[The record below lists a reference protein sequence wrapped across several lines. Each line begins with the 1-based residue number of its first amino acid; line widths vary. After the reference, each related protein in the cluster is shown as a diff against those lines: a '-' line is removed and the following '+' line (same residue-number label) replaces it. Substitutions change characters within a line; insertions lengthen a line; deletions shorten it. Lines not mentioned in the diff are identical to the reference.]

1 MRNLTIYLKKLKMVT
16 GPKIYMNIFLSIFI
30 SAIEGISIYLLVPML
45 AVIGLFEA
53 SISNVFP
60 LNVLVKGLEQL
71 PFTLNLPF
79 ILVLYFMLLTGQ
91 AVLQRYQTIL
101 NTEIQQN
108 FIRYLRVETYE
119 SLIKAKW
126 EYYLE
131 KRKSDFNYIL
141 TTEISRVG
149 IGTHGIIQLIGIV
162 FFTIVQVTLA
172 FLLSPS
178 LTLVVM
184 VCGAVIA
191 IYMRKFVKGSKV
203 LGKETTELMSNYFGG
218 ISEQFNGM
226 KDMKSN
232 RLESSF
238 NEWFQSMSNRIHH
251 NVMKLVKLNSKSTF
265 IYRVAAGLLIIF
277 FVYVSFSFIKVP
289 PEKMILV
296 ILIFSRL
303 WPKFSSIQSSIEQI
317 VTMFPALNHLLKVQK
332 ECRKEQ
338 EWDFSQMEEL
348 SSKPSFHLESAI
360 ECKNVSY
367 RYKQAQDNWALSN
380 INIAFPK
387 NKTTAI
393 VGPSGAGK
401 TTLVDIV
408 MGLLQPEEGKVFVNG
423 EPLTEQTVLGYRST
437 ISYVAQEPFLFH
449 SSIREN
455 LQMVAPHASELDLWN
470 ALTFA
475 AADEFVRKMPQ
486 GLDTIIGDRG
496 IRLSGGERQRLILA
510 RAILR
515 KPTILV
521 LDEATSALDS
531 ENERKIQQAI
541 DRLKGTMTIIVIA
554 HRLSTIRN
562 ADQVVVLEGGR
573 VIQAGEYGVLSE
585 TKGPLRR
592 MLITQEL
599 ASNQTLA

>member
-1 MRNLTIYLKKLKMVT
+1 MRNLIIYLKKLKEVT
-16 GPKIYMNIFLSIFI
+16 GSKIYLNIFLSIFI
-30 SAIEGISIYLLVPML
+30 STIEGISIYLLVPML
-45 AVIGLFEA
+45 AVIGLLEA

-60 LNVLVKGLEQL
+60 LNILVEGLEQL

-79 ILVLYFMLLTGQ
+79 ILVLYFMLITGQ
-91 AVLQRYQTIL
+91 ALLQRYQTVL

-108 FIRYLRVETYE
+108 YIRHLRVETYE
-119 SLIKAKW
+119 SLLKAKW
-126 EYYLE
+126 EYYLN

-149 IGTHGIIQLIGIV
+149 VGTHGIIQLIGIV
-162 FFTIVQVTLA
+162 FFTLVQVALA
-172 FLLSPS
+172 LLLSPS
-178 LTLVVM
+178 LTLVVI
-184 VCGAVIA
+184 VCGGAIA
-191 IYMRKFVKGSKV
+191 FYMRKFVKGSKL
-203 LGKETTELMSNYFGG
+203 LGKETTDLMSNYFGG
-218 ISEQFNGM
+218 ITEQLNGM

-238 NEWFQSMSNRIHH
+238 NRWFQNMSNQIHQ
-251 NVMKLVKLNSKSTF
+251 NIMNLVKLNSKSAF
-265 IYRVAAGLLIIF
+265 LYRVAAGLLIIF
-277 FVYVSFSFIKVP
+277 FVYISYSFLKIQ
-289 PEKMILV
+289 PEKLMLV

-303 WPKFSSIQSSIEQI
+303 WPKFSSIQSSLEQT
-317 VTMFPALNHLLKVQK
+317 VSMFPALSHLLQVQK
-332 ECRKEQ
+332 ESSKEQ
-338 EWDFSQMEEL
+338 EWNFLQQDEEPYN
-348 SSKPSFHLESAI
+348 KTFILESAI

-367 RYKQAQDNWALSN
+367 RYNQSQNNWALEN
-380 INIAFPK
+380 IHIQFPK

-393 VGPSGAGK
+393 VGSSGAGK
-401 TTLVDIV
+401 TTLIDLV
-408 MGLLQPEEGKVFVNG
+408 MGLLKPEKGEVLVNR
-423 EPLTEQTVLGYRST
+423 EPITEENVLRYRNS

-455 LQMVAPHASELDLWN
+455 LQMVAPNSSESDLWE

-475 AADEFVRKMPQ
+475 AADTFVRKMPK

-515 KPTILV
+515 KPSILV

-541 DRLKGTMTIIVIA
+541 DALKGTMTIIVIA

-562 ADQVVVLEGGR
+562 ADKVVVLDDGK
-573 VIQAGEYGVLSE
+573 VIQEGEYRALSE
-585 TKGPLRR
+585 AKGPLRR
-592 MLITQEL
+592 MLTTQEL

>member
-1 MRNLTIYLKKLKMVT
+1 MKNLIIYLKKLKEVT
-16 GPKIYMNIFLSIFI
+16 GPKMYRNIFLSIFI

-45 AVIGLFEA
+45 AVIGLLES

-79 ILVLYFMLLTGQ
+79 ILVLYFILITGQ
-91 AVLQRYQTIL
+91 ALLQRYQTIL

-108 FIRYLRVETYE
+108 FIKHLRVETYE
-119 SLIKAKW
+119 ALLKVKW
-126 EYYLE
+126 EYYLN

-149 IGTHGIIQLIGIV
+149 VGTHGITQLIGIV
-162 FFTIVQVTLA
+162 FFTVVQVILA

-184 VCGAVIA
+184 VCGGFIA
-191 IYMRKFVKGSKV
+191 FYMRKFVKGSKA
-203 LGKETTELMSNYFGG
+203 LGKQTSDLMSNYFGG
-218 ISEQFNGM
+218 ITEQFNGM

-238 NEWFQSMSNRIHH
+238 SEWFQSMSNRIHQ
-251 NVMKLVKLNSKSTF
+251 NVMNLVKLNSKSTF
-265 IYRVAAGLLIIF
+265 IYKVAAGVLIIF
-277 FVYVSFSFIKVP
+277 FVYVSFSFLKVQ

-296 ILIFSRL
+296 TLIFSRL
-303 WPKFSSIQSSIEQI
+303 WPKFSSIQSSMEQT
-317 VTMFPALNHLLKVQK
+317 VSMFPALTHLLHIQK
-332 ECRKEQ
+332 ESKKEQ
-338 EWDFSQMEEL
+338 EWDFHQMQENQME
-348 SSKPSFHLESAI
+348 SSFNLESAI
-360 ECKNVSY
+360 ECKNVAY
-367 RYKQAQDNWALSN
+367 RYNQSQDNWALST
-380 INIAFPK
+380 INIQFPK

-408 MGLLQPEEGKVFVNG
+408 MGLLQPEEGKVLVNG
-423 EPLTEQTVLGYRST
+423 EPLTEKNVLGYRSS

-449 SSIREN
+449 SSIRQN
-455 LQMVAPHASELDLWN
+455 LQMVAPHASESGLWE
-470 ALTFA
+470 ALKFA
-475 AADEFVRKMPQ
+475 AADEFVQRMPQ

-515 KPTILV
+515 KPSILV

-562 ADQVVVLEGGR
+562 ADQVVVLENGR
-573 VIQAGEYGVLSE
+573 VIQAGEYGPLSE

-592 MLITQEL
+592 MLVTQEL
-599 ASNQTLA
+599 ASSQTLA

>member
-91 AVLQRYQTIL
+91 ALLQRYQTIL

-238 NEWFQSMSNRIHH
+238 NEWFQSMSNRIHQ

-277 FVYVSFSFIKVP
+277 FVS
-289 PEKMILV
+289 
-296 ILIFSRL
+296 
-303 WPKFSSIQSSIEQI
+303 
-317 VTMFPALNHLLKVQK
+317 
-332 ECRKEQ
+332 
-338 EWDFSQMEEL
+338 
-348 SSKPSFHLESAI
+348 
-360 ECKNVSY
+360 
-367 RYKQAQDNWALSN
+367 
-380 INIAFPK
+380 
-387 NKTTAI
+387 
-393 VGPSGAGK
+393 
-401 TTLVDIV
+401 
-408 MGLLQPEEGKVFVNG
+408 
-423 EPLTEQTVLGYRST
+423 
-437 ISYVAQEPFLFH
+437 
-449 SSIREN
+449 
-455 LQMVAPHASELDLWN
+455 
-470 ALTFA
+470 
-475 AADEFVRKMPQ
+475 
-486 GLDTIIGDRG
+486 
-496 IRLSGGERQRLILA
+496 
-510 RAILR
+510 
-515 KPTILV
+515 LV
-521 LDEATSALDS
+521 L
-531 ENERKIQQAI
+531 
-541 DRLKGTMTIIVIA
+541 
-554 HRLSTIRN
+554 H
-562 ADQVVVLEGGR
+562 
-573 VIQAGEYGVLSE
+573 
-585 TKGPLRR
+585 
-592 MLITQEL
+592 
-599 ASNQTLA
+599 

>member
-91 AVLQRYQTIL
+91 ALLQRYQTIL

-178 LTLVVM
+178 LTIVVM
-184 VCGAVIA
+184 ICGAVIA

-238 NEWFQSMSNRIHH
+238 NEWFQSMSNRIHQ

-348 SSKPSFHLESAI
+348 PSKPSFHLESAI

-423 EPLTEQTVLGYRST
+423 DPLTEKTVLGYRST

-455 LQMVAPHASELDLWN
+455 LQMVAPHASEWDLWN

-562 ADQVVVLEGGR
+562 ADQVVVLEGGS

>member
-1 MRNLTIYLKKLKMVT
+1 
-16 GPKIYMNIFLSIFI
+16 
-30 SAIEGISIYLLVPML
+30 
-45 AVIGLFEA
+45 
-53 SISNVFP
+53 
-60 LNVLVKGLEQL
+60 
-71 PFTLNLPF
+71 
-79 ILVLYFMLLTGQ
+79 
-91 AVLQRYQTIL
+91 
-101 NTEIQQN
+101 
-108 FIRYLRVETYE
+108 
-119 SLIKAKW
+119 
-126 EYYLE
+126 
-131 KRKSDFNYIL
+131 
-141 TTEISRVG
+141 
-149 IGTHGIIQLIGIV
+149 
-162 FFTIVQVTLA
+162 
-172 FLLSPS
+172 
-178 LTLVVM
+178 
-184 VCGAVIA
+184 
-191 IYMRKFVKGSKV
+191 
-203 LGKETTELMSNYFGG
+203 
-218 ISEQFNGM
+218 
-226 KDMKSN
+226 
-232 RLESSF
+232 
-238 NEWFQSMSNRIHH
+238 
-251 NVMKLVKLNSKSTF
+251 
-265 IYRVAAGLLIIF
+265 
-277 FVYVSFSFIKVP
+277 
-289 PEKMILV
+289 MILV

-332 ECRKEQ
+332 ECRKEK

-423 EPLTEQTVLGYRST
+423 EPLTEKTVLGYRST

-455 LQMVAPHASELDLWN
+455 LQMVAPHANESDLWN

-475 AADEFVRKMPQ
+475 AADEFVRRMPQ

>member
-1 MRNLTIYLKKLKMVT
+1 MVT

>member
-1 MRNLTIYLKKLKMVT
+1 MKNLTIYLKKLKMVT
-16 GPKIYMNIFLSIFI
+16 GPKIYTNIFLSIFI

-45 AVIGLFEA
+45 AVIGLLET

-79 ILVLYFMLLTGQ
+79 ILVLYFMLLAGQ
-91 AVLQRYQTIL
+91 ALLQRYQTIL

-108 FIRYLRVETYE
+108 FIRYLRIETYE
-119 SLIKAKW
+119 SLLKAKW

-162 FFTIVQVTLA
+162 FFTIVQVILA
-172 FLLSPS
+172 YLLSPS
-178 LTLVVM
+178 LTIVVM

-232 RLESSF
+232 RLEYSF
-238 NEWFQSMSNRIHH
+238 NEWFQSMSNRIHQ

-277 FVYVSFSFIKVP
+277 FVYVSFSFIKVQ

-317 VTMFPALNHLLKVQK
+317 VSMFPALNHLLKVQK
-332 ECRKEQ
+332 ESRKEQ
-338 EWDFSQMEEL
+338 EWNFSQMEEL
-348 SSKPSFHLESAI
+348 SSNPSFHLESAI
-360 ECKNVSY
+360 ECQNVSY
-367 RYKQAQDNWALSN
+367 RYKQIQDNWALSN
-380 INIAFPK
+380 VNIAFPK

-423 EPLTEQTVLGYRST
+423 EPLTEGTVLGYRST

-455 LQMVAPHASELDLWN
+455 LQMVAPHANELDLWN

-562 ADQVVVLEGGR
+562 ADQVVVLEGGC
-573 VIQAGEYGVLSE
+573 VIQAGEYGKLSE

>member
-1 MRNLTIYLKKLKMVT
+1 MVT

-91 AVLQRYQTIL
+91 ALLQRYQTIL

-108 FIRYLRVETYE
+108 FIRYLRLETYE

-238 NEWFQSMSNRIHH
+238 NEWFQSMSNRIHQ

-338 EWDFSQMEEL
+338 EWDFSQMEDL

-423 EPLTEQTVLGYRST
+423 EPLTEKTVLGYRST

-455 LQMVAPHASELDLWN
+455 LQMVAPHASEWDLWN

>member
-1 MRNLTIYLKKLKMVT
+1 MKNLIIYIKKLKEVT
-16 GPKIYMNIFLSIFI
+16 GSKIYTNIFLSIFI
-30 SAIEGISIYLLVPML
+30 SALEGISIYLLIPML
-45 AVIGLFEA
+45 AIIGLLEA

-60 LNVLVKGLEQL
+60 LNVLVKGIEQL
-71 PFTLNLPF
+71 PFTINLPF
-79 ILVLYFMLLTGQ
+79 ILVLYFILITGQ
-91 AVLQRYQTIL
+91 ALLQRYQNIL

-108 FIRYLRVETYE
+108 FIRHLRLETYE
-119 SLIKAKW
+119 TLLKAKW
-126 EYYLE
+126 EYYLN

-149 IGTHGIIQLIGIV
+149 VGTHGIIQLMGIV

-178 LTLVVM
+178 LTIVVM
-184 VCGAVIA
+184 ICGGFIA
-191 IYMRKFVKGSKV
+191 FYMRQFVKGSKA
-203 LGKETTELMSNYFGG
+203 LGKETTDLMSNYFGG
-218 ISEQFNGM
+218 ITEQFNGL

-238 NEWFQSMSNRIHH
+238 NEWFQSMSNHIHN
-251 NVMKLVKLNSKSTF
+251 NVMNLVKLNSKSTF
-265 IYRVAAGLLIIF
+265 IYKVAAGLLIIF
-277 FVYVSFSFIKVP
+277 FVYVSFSFLKVQ
-289 PEKMILV
+289 PEKMMLI

-303 WPKFSSIQSSIEQI
+303 WPKFSSIQSSMEQT
-317 VTMFPALNHLLKVQK
+317 VSMFPALNHLLQVQK
-332 ECRKEQ
+332 ESRKEQ
-338 EWDFSQMEEL
+338 EWDYTKVEKNQ
-348 SSKPSFHLESAI
+348 SFHLECAI
-360 ECKNVSY
+360 ECRNVSY
-367 RYKQAQDNWALSN
+367 RYKQSQNNWALSH
-380 INIAFPK
+380 INMAFPK

-408 MGLLQPEEGKVFVNG
+408 MGLLQPEEGEVLVNG
-423 EPLTEQTVLGYRST
+423 RFLTEKNVLSYRNS

-455 LQMVAPHASELDLWN
+455 LQMVAPQASESDLWN
-470 ALTFA
+470 ALAFA
-475 AADEFVRKMPQ
+475 AADSFVRKLPQ

-515 KPTILV
+515 KPSILV

-562 ADQVVVLEGGR
+562 ADQVVVLEDGM
-573 VIQAGEYGVLSE
+573 VIQEGEYSKLSE
-585 TKGPLRR
+585 AKGPLRR
-592 MLITQEL
+592 MLVTQEL

>member
-238 NEWFQSMSNRIHH
+238 NEWFQSMSNRIHQ

-348 SSKPSFHLESAI
+348 PSKPSFHLESAI

-423 EPLTEQTVLGYRST
+423 EPLTEKTVLGYRST

>member
-91 AVLQRYQTIL
+91 ALLQRYQTIL

-178 LTLVVM
+178 LTVVVM

-232 RLESSF
+232 RLEYSF
-238 NEWFQSMSNRIHH
+238 NEWFQSMSNRIHQ

-277 FVYVSFSFIKVP
+277 FVYVSFSFIKVQ

-317 VTMFPALNHLLKVQK
+317 VSMFPALNHLLKVQK
-332 ECRKEQ
+332 ESRKEQ
-338 EWDFSQMEEL
+338 EWNFHQMEEFP
-348 SSKPSFHLESAI
+348 SNPSFHLESAI

-367 RYKQAQDNWALSN
+367 RYKQVQDNWALSN

-455 LQMVAPHASELDLWN
+455 LQMVAPHANESDLWN

-475 AADEFVRKMPQ
+475 AANEFVRKMPQ

-531 ENERKIQQAI
+531 ENERRIQQAI

-573 VIQAGEYGVLSE
+573 VIQAGEYGILSE

>member
-1 MRNLTIYLKKLKMVT
+1 MVT
-16 GPKIYMNIFLSIFI
+16 GPKIYTNIFLSIFI

-45 AVIGLFEA
+45 AVIGLLET

-79 ILVLYFMLLTGQ
+79 ILVLYFMLLAGQ
-91 AVLQRYQTIL
+91 ALLQRYQTIL

-108 FIRYLRVETYE
+108 FIRYLRIETYE
-119 SLIKAKW
+119 SLLKAKW

-162 FFTIVQVTLA
+162 FFTIVQVILA
-172 FLLSPS
+172 YLLSPS
-178 LTLVVM
+178 LTIVVM

-232 RLESSF
+232 RLEYSF
-238 NEWFQSMSNRIHH
+238 NEWFQSMSNRIHQ

-265 IYRVAAGLLIIF
+265 IYRVVAGLLIIF
-277 FVYVSFSFIKVP
+277 FVYVSFSFIKVQ

-317 VTMFPALNHLLKVQK
+317 VSMFPALNHLLKVQK
-332 ECRKEQ
+332 ESRKEQ
-338 EWDFSQMEEL
+338 EWNFSQMEEL
-348 SSKPSFHLESAI
+348 SSNPSFHLESAI
-360 ECKNVSY
+360 ECQNVSY
-367 RYKQAQDNWALSN
+367 RYKQIQDNWALSN
-380 INIAFPK
+380 VNIAFPK

-423 EPLTEQTVLGYRST
+423 EPLTEGTVLGYRST

-455 LQMVAPHASELDLWN
+455 LQMVAPHANELDLWN

-562 ADQVVVLEGGR
+562 ADQVVVLEGGC
-573 VIQAGEYGVLSE
+573 VIQAGEYGKLSE

>member
-1 MRNLTIYLKKLKMVT
+1 MKNLTIYLKKLKMVT
-16 GPKIYMNIFLSIFI
+16 GPKIYTNIFLSIFI

-91 AVLQRYQTIL
+91 ALLQRYQTIL

-238 NEWFQSMSNRIHH
+238 NEWFQSMSNRIHQ

-348 SSKPSFHLESAI
+348 PSKPSFHLESAI

-423 EPLTEQTVLGYRST
+423 EPLTEETVLGYRST

-455 LQMVAPHASELDLWN
+455 LQMVAPHANESDLWN

-573 VIQAGEYGVLSE
+573 VIQAGEYGILSE

>member
-238 NEWFQSMSNRIHH
+238 NEWFQSMSNRIHQ

>member
-238 NEWFQSMSNRIHH
+238 NEWFQSMSNRIHQ

-348 SSKPSFHLESAI
+348 SSKSSFHLESAI

-367 RYKQAQDNWALSN
+367 RYKKAQDNWALSN

-423 EPLTEQTVLGYRST
+423 DPLTEKTVLGYRST

-455 LQMVAPHASELDLWN
+455 LQMVAPHASEWDLWN

>member
-238 NEWFQSMSNRIHH
+238 NEWFQSMSNRIHQ

-348 SSKPSFHLESAI
+348 SSKSSFHLESAI

-367 RYKQAQDNWALSN
+367 RYKKAQDNWALSN

-423 EPLTEQTVLGYRST
+423 DPLTEKTVLGYRST

-455 LQMVAPHASELDLWN
+455 LQMVAPHANEWDLWN

-475 AADEFVRKMPQ
+475 AADEFVRRMPQ

>member
-1 MRNLTIYLKKLKMVT
+1 MRNLIIYLKKLKEVT
-16 GPKIYMNIFLSIFI
+16 GSKIYLNIFLSIFI
-30 SAIEGISIYLLVPML
+30 STIEGISIYLLVPML
-45 AVIGLFEA
+45 AVIGLLEA

-60 LNVLVKGLEQL
+60 LNILVEGLEQL

-79 ILVLYFMLLTGQ
+79 ILVLYFMLITGQ
-91 AVLQRYQTIL
+91 ALLQRYQTVL

-108 FIRYLRVETYE
+108 YIRHLRVETYE
-119 SLIKAKW
+119 SLLKAKW
-126 EYYLE
+126 EYYLN

-149 IGTHGIIQLIGIV
+149 VGTHGIIQLIGIV
-162 FFTIVQVTLA
+162 FFTLVQVALA
-172 FLLSPS
+172 LLLSPS
-178 LTLVVM
+178 LTLVVI
-184 VCGAVIA
+184 VCGGAIA
-191 IYMRKFVKGSKV
+191 FYMRKFVKGSKL
-203 LGKETTELMSNYFGG
+203 LGKETTDLMSNYFGG
-218 ISEQFNGM
+218 ITEQLNGM

-238 NEWFQSMSNRIHH
+238 NRWFQNMSNQIHQ
-251 NVMKLVKLNSKSTF
+251 NIMNLVKLNSKSAF
-265 IYRVAAGLLIIF
+265 LYRVAAGLLIIF
-277 FVYVSFSFIKVP
+277 FVYISYSFLKIQ
-289 PEKMILV
+289 PEKLMLV

-303 WPKFSSIQSSIEQI
+303 WPKFSSIQSSLEQT
-317 VTMFPALNHLLKVQK
+317 VSMFPALSHLLQVQK
-332 ECRKEQ
+332 ESSKEQ
-338 EWDFSQMEEL
+338 EWNFLQQDEEPYN
-348 SSKPSFHLESAI
+348 KTFILESAI

-367 RYKQAQDNWALSN
+367 RYNQSQNNWALEN
-380 INIAFPK
+380 IHIQFPK

-393 VGPSGAGK
+393 VGSSGAGK
-401 TTLVDIV
+401 TTLIDLV
-408 MGLLQPEEGKVFVNG
+408 MGLLKPEKGEVLVNR
-423 EPLTEQTVLGYRST
+423 EPITEENVLRYRNS

-455 LQMVAPHASELDLWN
+455 LQMVAPNASESDLWE

-475 AADEFVRKMPQ
+475 AADTFVRKMPK

-515 KPTILV
+515 KPSILV

-541 DRLKGTMTIIVIA
+541 DALKGTMTIIVIA

-562 ADQVVVLEGGR
+562 ADKVVVLDDGK
-573 VIQAGEYGVLSE
+573 VIQEGEYRALSE
-585 TKGPLRR
+585 AKGPLRR
-592 MLITQEL
+592 MLTTQEL

>member
-1 MRNLTIYLKKLKMVT
+1 MVT
-16 GPKIYMNIFLSIFI
+16 GPKIYTNIFLSIFI

-45 AVIGLFEA
+45 AVIGLLEA

-91 AVLQRYQTIL
+91 ALLQRYQTIL

-238 NEWFQSMSNRIHH
+238 NEWFQSMSNRIHQ

-265 IYRVAAGLLIIF
+265 IYRVAAGLLIVF

-423 EPLTEQTVLGYRST
+423 EPLTEKTVLGYRST

-475 AADEFVRKMPQ
+475 AADEFVRRMPQ

-562 ADQVVVLEGGR
+562 ADQVVVLEGGS

>member
-91 AVLQRYQTIL
+91 ALLQRYQTIL

-178 LTLVVM
+178 LTVVVM
-184 VCGAVIA
+184 VCGTVIA

-238 NEWFQSMSNRIHH
+238 NEWFQSMSNRIHQ

-348 SSKPSFHLESAI
+348 PSKPSFHLESAI

-367 RYKQAQDNWALSN
+367 RYKQVQDNWALSN

-423 EPLTEQTVLGYRST
+423 EPLTEKTVLGYRST

-455 LQMVAPHASELDLWN
+455 LQMVAPHANESDLWN

-475 AADEFVRKMPQ
+475 AANEFVRKMPQ

-531 ENERKIQQAI
+531 ENERRIQQAI

-573 VIQAGEYGVLSE
+573 VIQAGEYGILSE

>member
-16 GPKIYMNIFLSIFI
+16 GPKIYTNIFLSIFI

-45 AVIGLFEA
+45 AVIGLLETT
-53 SISNVFP
+53 ISNVFP

-91 AVLQRYQTIL
+91 ALLQRYQTIL

-119 SLIKAKW
+119 SLLRAKW

-178 LTLVVM
+178 LTIVVM
-184 VCGAVIA
+184 VSGAVIA

-238 NEWFQSMSNRIHH
+238 NEWFQSMSNRIHQ

-265 IYRVAAGLLIIF
+265 IYRVTAGLLIIF
-277 FVYVSFSFIKVP
+277 FVYVSFSFIKVQ

-303 WPKFSSIQSSIEQI
+303 WPKFSSIQSSVEQI
-317 VTMFPALNHLLKVQK
+317 VSMLPALNHLLKVQK
-332 ECRKEQ
+332 ESRKEQ
-338 EWDFSQMEEL
+338 ECNFHQMEEFP
-348 SSKPSFHLESAI
+348 SNPSFHLESAI
-360 ECKNVSY
+360 ECQNVSY
-367 RYKQAQDNWALSN
+367 RYKQIQDNWALSN
-380 INIAFPK
+380 VNITFPK

-423 EPLTEQTVLGYRST
+423 EPLTEKTVLGYRST

-562 ADQVVVLEGGR
+562 ADQVVVLEGGC
-573 VIQAGEYGVLSE
+573 VIQAGEYGKLSE

>member
-16 GPKIYMNIFLSIFI
+16 GPKIYTNIFLSIFI

-45 AVIGLFEA
+45 AVIGLLEA

-91 AVLQRYQTIL
+91 ALLQRYQTIL

-238 NEWFQSMSNRIHH
+238 NEWFQSMSNRIHQ

-265 IYRVAAGLLIIF
+265 IYRVAAGLLIVF

-423 EPLTEQTVLGYRST
+423 EPLTEKTVLGYRST

-475 AADEFVRKMPQ
+475 AADEFVRRMPQ

-562 ADQVVVLEGGR
+562 ADQVVVLEGGS

>member
-238 NEWFQSMSNRIHH
+238 NEWFQSMSNRIHQ

-348 SSKPSFHLESAI
+348 PSKPSFHLESAI

-408 MGLLQPEEGKVFVNG
+408 MGLLQPEEGEVFVNG
-423 EPLTEQTVLGYRST
+423 EPLTEETVLGYRST

-455 LQMVAPHASELDLWN
+455 LQMVAPHANESDLWN

>member
-238 NEWFQSMSNRIHH
+238 NEWFQSMSNRIHQ

-348 SSKPSFHLESAI
+348 SSKSSFHLESAI

-367 RYKQAQDNWALSN
+367 RYKKAQDNWALSN

-423 EPLTEQTVLGYRST
+423 DPLTEKTVLGYRST

-455 LQMVAPHASELDLWN
+455 LQMVAPHASEWDLWN

-475 AADEFVRKMPQ
+475 AADEFVRRMPQ

>member
-238 NEWFQSMSNRIHH
+238 NEWFQSMSNRIHQ

-348 SSKPSFHLESAI
+348 SSKSSFHLESAI

-423 EPLTEQTVLGYRST
+423 DPLTEKTVLGYRST

-455 LQMVAPHASELDLWN
+455 LQMVAPHASEWDLWN

-475 AADEFVRKMPQ
+475 AADEFVRRMPQ

-562 ADQVVVLEGGR
+562 ADQVVVLEGGS
-573 VIQAGEYGVLSE
+573 VIQAGEYGILSE

>member
-91 AVLQRYQTIL
+91 ALLQRYQTIL

-238 NEWFQSMSNRIHH
+238 NEWFQSMSNRIHQ

-348 SSKPSFHLESAI
+348 SSKSSFHLESAI

-367 RYKQAQDNWALSN
+367 RYKKAQDNWALSN

-423 EPLTEQTVLGYRST
+423 DPLTEKTVLGYRST

-455 LQMVAPHASELDLWN
+455 LQMVAPHASEWDLWN

>member
-91 AVLQRYQTIL
+91 ALLQRYQTIL

-238 NEWFQSMSNRIHH
+238 NEWFQSMSNRIHQ

-332 ECRKEQ
+332 ECRKEK

-423 EPLTEQTVLGYRST
+423 EPLTEKTVLGYRST

-455 LQMVAPHASELDLWN
+455 LQMVAPHANESDLWN

-475 AADEFVRKMPQ
+475 AADEFVRRMPQ